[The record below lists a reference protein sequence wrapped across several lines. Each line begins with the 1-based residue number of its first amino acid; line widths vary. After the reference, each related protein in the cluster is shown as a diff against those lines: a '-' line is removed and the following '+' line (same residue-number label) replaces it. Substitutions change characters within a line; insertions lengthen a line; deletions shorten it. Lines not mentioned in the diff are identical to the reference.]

1 VFRRLQIGFLVVAL
15 VLPLLPLSVA
25 LAGDPKVEDVTKE
38 LMCQCGCG
46 MTVPVCASSMEC
58 LVSSQ
63 ITDVT
68 SQQLAEGRSKSEII
82 SYFIGIYGEKV
93 RSTPTKSGFSVTAWV
108 TPFVAVTA
116 GIAIVGRL
124 ILLWQRPEAPAETPA
139 AAEMDDDAL
148 RRYEQLVE
156 QDLIGREL
164 KDFQ

>member
-1 VFRRLQIGFLVVAL
+1 MSRRLRIGFLVLAL

-124 ILLWQRPEAPAETPA
+124 IFFWRRPESAAEAPV

-148 RRYEQLVE
+148 RRYEQQVE
-156 QDLIGREL
+156 QDLMGREL

>member
-1 VFRRLQIGFLVVAL
+1 MSRRLRIGFLVLAL

-68 SQQLAEGRSKSEII
+68 SQQLAEGRSKGEII

-93 RSTPTKSGFSVTAWV
+93 RATPTKSGFSITAWV
-108 TPFVAVTA
+108 TPFVAVTV
-116 GIAIVGRL
+116 GMGIVGRL
-124 ILLWQRPEAPAETPA
+124 IFLWRRPEAPAEAPA

-148 RRYEQLVE
+148 RRYEQQVE
-156 QDLIGREL
+156 QDLMGREL